1 VTAVERVRAAY
12 AAVEAADR
20 LEVWITLR
28 AEAET
33 VADAE
38 AIDARIAAGEEL
50 PLAGKAFAVKDN
62 IDVAGIATTAACPAY
77 AYTPDQSSPAVGRLL
92 DAGAVLL
99 GKTNLDQFATG
110 LVGTRSPFGA
120 VRDARR
126 TEYVSGGSSSGSA
139 VAVALGIADLA
150 LGTDT
155 AGSGRVP
162 AAFQGIVGVKP
173 TRGLVPTTGVVP
185 ACRSLDCVSVFAPD
199 LALAE
204 LTLAVIAGPD
214 PADPLSRVP
223 PADVPLAATI
233 AGGGA
238 RGTSAG
244 AGAAGGPRVGA
255 PDLASLVDLTDEGR
269 AAFAAAR
276 DRLAAGG
283 AEIVDVDIAPLLD
296 AGKLLYGG
304 AFVAER
310 HAAVG
315 EFVESH
321 PDEVDPTV
329 RKIVEAAA
337 GPTAS
342 GLFTDMERLDANA
355 LATRK
360 LFADLDAILL
370 PTTAAQPTIAAV
382 EAEPIGENAKL
393 GVYTNCANLL
403 DLCAVAVPAGKADD
417 GQFGVTLLAPAFH
430 DTVAVAIA
438 SLLAAD
444 PGTPSSNLLPLV
456 TQRVTKGRGLAGT
469 EAIELFVAG
478 AHLSGMPLNP
488 QLTERGAR
496 LLGEARTAP
505 RYRLFALDTTPP
517 KPGVVRVED
526 DGASLPGEVWALS
539 PAALGTF
546 LAAIPQPMALGEVEL
561 DDGRTV
567 VGFLCEPIAL
577 KGARDITATGGW
589 RAYLGEG

>member
-12 AAVEAADR
+12 AAIEAADR
-20 LEVWITLR
+20 PEVWIALR
-28 AEAET
+28 DEA
-33 VADAE
+33 VALADAE
-38 AIDARIAAGEEL
+38 TIDARVAAGEDL
-50 PLAGKAFAVKDN
+50 PLAGKTFAAKDN
-62 IDVAGIATTAACPAY
+62 IDAAGLPTTAACPAY
-77 AYTPDQSSPAVGRLL
+77 SYTPSADSPAVARLR

-110 LVGTRSPFGA
+110 LVGTRSPYGA
-120 VRDARR
+120 VRDVRR
-126 TEYVSGGSSSGSA
+126 PDHVSGGSSSGSA
-139 VAVALGIADLA
+139 VAVALGIADIA

-185 ACRSLDCVSVFAPD
+185 ACRSLDCVSIFAPD
-199 LALAE
+199 LGLAE
-204 LTLAVIAGPD
+204 LALAVIAGPD
-214 PADPLSRVP
+214 PSDPLSRTA
-223 PADVPLAATI
+223 PADIPLAPTI

-238 RGTSAG
+238 KGTSDGRAPADGSG
-244 AGAAGGPRVGA
+244 ARVGSSSSDA
-255 PDLASLVDLTDEGR
+255 LGQLTDEAR

-276 DRLAAGG
+276 DRLAAAG
-283 AEIVDVDIAPLLD
+283 AQVVEVDIAPLLD
-296 AGKLLYGG
+296 AGTLLYGG

-315 EFVESH
+315 AFVESH
-321 PDEVDPTV
+321 ADEVDPTV
-329 RKIVEAAA
+329 REIVTAAA
-337 GPTAS
+337 SPTAS
-342 GLFTDMERLDANA
+342 QLFTDQERLDRLA
-355 LATRK
+355 LATRA

-370 PTTAAQPTIAAV
+370 PTTAGQPTIAAV
-382 EAEPIGENAKL
+382 EADPIGENAKL
-393 GVYTNCANLL
+393 GAFTNCANLL
-403 DLCAVAVPAGKADD
+403 DLCAVAIPAGEADG
-417 GQFGVTLLAPAFH
+417 GQFGVQIYAPAFH
-430 DTVAVAIA
+430 DAVAADIA
-438 SLLAAD
+438 ALLQ
-444 PGTPSSNLLPLV
+444 PNPMTFV
-456 TQRVTKGRGLAGT
+456 TQRVTKDMGL
-469 EAIELFVAG
+469 AIELFVAG
-478 AHLSGMPLNP
+478 AHLSGMPLNR

-526 DGASLPGEVWALS
+526 GGASLPGEVWALS

-561 DDGRTV
+561 KDGRRV

-577 KGARDITATGGW
+577 EGAEDITATGGW
-589 RAYLGEG
+589 RAYLGGG